1 MISAILSLLVL
12 GIIGLYILAGICVFP
27 MAIYNLI
34 TNPTDNPISEI
45 IGPLSTSLL
54 ILVILSVIAYLISKN
69 DYYYDYKSTVQKFL
83 LISIPVFYV
92 SMLLVSYII
101 KDTETINIL
110 LFKNEMDWFSRLLEI
125 ALAHSSCSCYP
136 VLISSFVFKY
146 FSEKE
151 FVKESRARREIES
164 EERKK
169 KQQAERANQQIEYY
183 KKLGDLEQL
192 LKQETITKE
201 KFNELK
207 NSLDNQYNIK

>member
-1 MISAILSLLVL
+1 MIGTILSFLVLAIVCLYIFAGIYSFPKLIYDTITHPGDYSSTSILSSTAITIAILLVL
-12 GIIGLYILAGICVFP
+12 IA
-27 MAIYNLI
+27 
-34 TNPTDNPISEI
+34 
-45 IGPLSTSLL
+45 
-54 ILVILSVIAYLISKN
+54 IAYFLSKN

-83 LISIPVFYV
+83 IISIPIYYGFA
-92 SMLLVSYII
+92 LLFSYLF
-101 KDTETINIL
+101 KDNETFNVL
-110 LFKNEMDWFSRLLEI
+110 LFKKEQGIFINVLLI
-125 ALAHSSCSCYP
+125 AMYHSMCSCYP

-164 EERKK
+164 EEKKK

>member
-12 GIIGLYILAGICVFP
+12 GIIGLYIIAGICAFP
-27 MAIYNLI
+27 YAIYLSI
-34 TNPTDNPISEI
+34 TNPIENPFSEI
-45 IGPLSTSLL
+45 IVPLSISLL
-54 ILVILSVIAYLISKN
+54 ILIILLVIAYILSKN

-83 LISIPVFYV
+83 FISIPVYYG
-92 SMLLVSYII
+92 SMLLVSLII
-101 KDTETINIL
+101 KDTETLNTF
-110 LFKNEMDWFSRLLEI
+110 LFKNEMDWFSRFAKI
-125 ALAHSSCSCYP
+125 VYSHAISCCYP
-136 VLISSFVFKY
+136 VLICSFVFKY

-164 EERKK
+164 EEKKK